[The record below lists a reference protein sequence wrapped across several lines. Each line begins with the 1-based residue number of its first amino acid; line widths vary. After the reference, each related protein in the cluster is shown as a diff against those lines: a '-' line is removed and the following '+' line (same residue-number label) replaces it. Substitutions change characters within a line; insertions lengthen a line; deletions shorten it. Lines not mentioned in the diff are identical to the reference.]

1 MIAPPDIADKL
12 NARSRKALVGVH
24 PDLVRV
30 VELAAE
36 RCTVPIVVTEGRR
49 DQERQAMLVAA
60 GKSWTLNSRHLTGH
74 AVDLVDADNFGYEA
88 PDMEQIAQA
97 MKDAAAELKVPIVWG
112 GDWKSR
118 DTPHFELCRRAYPAN
133 GVPATTRAME
143 TAARVAKHGGTL
155 AAGGAVLKTGVD
167 AVVEHGLPAPPETAV
182 KTIEN
187 AGKWIGTG
195 KATKALG
202 LDATAAP
209 FALMMAAAIAA
220 VWFLTRQRRSS

>member
-1 MIAPPDIADKL
+1 ML
-12 NARSRKALVGVH
+12 NERSQKALIGVH

-30 VELAAE
+30 VEAAAE
-36 RCTVPIVVTEGRR
+36 RCRVPIVVTEGRR
-49 DQERQAMLVAA
+49 DQARQAMLVSA

-74 AVDLVDADNFGYEA
+74 AVDLVDADNYGYEA
-88 PDMEQIAQA
+88 PDMDAIACA
-97 MKDAAAELKVPIVWG
+97 MKECAAELKIPIVWG
-112 GDWKSR
+112 GDWKSK

-133 GVPATTRAME
+133 GVSTTTRVLE
-143 TAARVAKHGGTL
+143 TAANVAKNRGTI
-155 AAGGAVLKTGVD
+155 AAGGAVVVTGVD

-182 KTIEN
+182 RTIEN

-202 LDATAAP
+202 IDATAAP

>member
-1 MIAPPDIADKL
+1 MNIPPDITDKL

-36 RCTVPIVVTEGRR
+36 RCSVPVVVTEGRR

-60 GKSWTLNSRHLTGH
+60 GKSQTLNSRHLTGH
-74 AVDLVDADNFGYEA
+74 AVDLVDADNFGYEV
-88 PDMEQIAQA
+88 PDMEAIAQA
-97 MKDAAAELKVPIVWG
+97 MKDAAAELRVPIVWG
-112 GDWKSR
+112 GDWKWR
-118 DTPHFELCRRAYPAN
+118 DTPHFELCRTAYPAN
-133 GVPATTRAME
+133 GVSVATRAIE
-143 TAARVAKHGGTL
+143 TAGRVVKHRGTIG
-155 AAGGAVLKTGVD
+155 AGAVAVYTAAD
-167 AVVEHGLPAPPETAV
+167 AVVEHGLPAPPATAV
-182 KTIEN
+182 KTVEN
-187 AGKWIGTG
+187 AGKWLSTG
-195 KATKALG
+195 KAVKGLG